1 MKSKRLL
8 VALILAVLAVLAL
21 ALPASS
27 VTPDEGTN
35 SSEATTIEAT
45 DGGATSC
52 EGRRL
57 AILRAGLT
65 GEKEVPGPGDP
76 DGSGKAVVK
85 VYKAQVF
92 FTLTVENIAPATAA
106 HIHLGLRD
114 EAGPVVA
121 TLAPPPTEGS
131 SSACIDIPRA
141 LSLELREHP
150 SRYYVNVHNDEFP
163 DGAIRGQLHR

>member
-1 MKSKRLL
+1 MNSRRLI
-8 VALILAVLAVLAL
+8 AAAVLAVLGAL
-21 ALPASS
+21 LFAIPASGG
-27 VTPDEGTN
+27 TPSEGTN
-35 SSEATTIEAT
+35 SSEAT
-45 DGGATSC
+45 DSGAASC
-52 EGRRL
+52 EGSRL
-57 AILRAGLT
+57 ATLRAGLT

-76 DGSGKAVVK
+76 DGRGTAVVK

-92 FTLTVENIAPATAA
+92 FTLTVENIAPADAA

-121 TLAPPPTEGS
+121 TLAPPPTDGS
-131 SSACIDIPRA
+131 SSACVDIPRA

-150 SRYYVNVHNDEFP
+150 TRYYVNVHNAEFP